1 MSSLGCTSASSS
13 SRHSLRFFVV
23 LPRLSLRQRREKE
36 REGER
41 KGGVGGKRRNRL
53 DCRKAQR
60 AREIKI
66 KESVVARLCGGFCH
80 SDNSEFSQQ
89 KGISHKPQMNVAE
102 PNKKNK
108 IRYFPS
114 LSRVPFLINR
124 KEKDEH
130 AGEKYKKIAYPS
142 LSNPLGS
149 LANIIVRTEKLQ
161 SNNLTGFSVRSR
173 RKRAS
178 TQSREN

>member
-23 LPRLSLRQRREKE
+23 LPRLSLRQQ

-41 KGGVGGKRRNRL
+41 KGGAGGKRRNRL

-102 PNKKNK
+102 LNKKNK
-108 IRYFPS
+108 IRLLSKLGPS
-114 LSRVPFLINR
+114 SIS
-124 KEKDEH
+124 H
-130 AGEKYKKIAYPS
+130 
-142 LSNPLGS
+142 
-149 LANIIVRTEKLQ
+149 
-161 SNNLTGFSVRSR
+161 
-173 RKRAS
+173 
-178 TQSREN
+178 